1 LKELPA
7 AGTPALVF
15 TGGGQMVS
23 RQASHHGS
31 HRAGGAVALQLIAAK
46 SPNRWQRLARDD
58 AIARG

>member
-1 LKELPA
+1 
-7 AGTPALVF
+7 
-15 TGGGQMVS
+15 VS

-58 AIARG
+58 AMARG